1 MFHRYHEAGVSKIRE
16 DWFGSDAKACGLVQG
31 FDANA
36 LYAFC
41 VAQPQPVG
49 HPVVCKYVDGKL
61 ASSDRPAS
69 SGWSIHEHTWL
80 EYLSYRDGID
90 IQHIHNSGQV
100 RIGRHGVKV
109 DGFCATNKTL

>member
-16 DWFGSDAKACGLVQG
+16 DWFGSDATAFGLVQG

-41 VAQPQPVG
+41 DAQPQPVG
-49 HPVVCKYVDGKL
+49 HPVVCKYVDGEL

-80 EYLSYRDGID
+80 G
-90 IQHIHNSGQV
+90 
-100 RIGRHGVKV
+100 
-109 DGFCATNKTL
+109 